1 MRNEDQPLEMEVTA
15 SFGVDIEHLHKL
27 GAVDPYSK
35 QSLELYASGK
45 LVSNERLYF
54 TLWGCA
60 DLNMSLFEPHTRIC
74 SAGEAA
80 ETGFFII
87 SGSALGIQGTHIYR
101 LGPGSVIG
109 LAEGIGGLG
118 YAMTVVSVCAVQ
130 VRVIPMHSI
139 NVTLQTMSPGL
150 RGIVRSLVMR
160 TLKLKDPPPL
170 LK

>member
-1 MRNEDQPLEMEVTA
+1 MKKEATA
-15 SFGVDIEHLHKL
+15 SFGVDIAHLHAL

-35 QSLELYASGK
+35 ESLELYASGK

-60 DLNMSLFEPHTRIC
+60 DLNMSLFEPRTRIC
-74 SAGEAA
+74 TAGEPA
-80 ETGFFII
+80 ETGFFIT

-118 YAMTVVSVCAVQ
+118 YAMTVVSVGALQ
-130 VRVIPMHSI
+130 VRMIPMHSI

-160 TLKLKDPPPL
+160 TLKLKEPPPL